1 MIEQR
6 WFMQNAN
13 AMELVKGQHCLK
25 KSFDVVPLSKELKHT
40 NKVLS

>member
-13 AMELVKGQHCLK
+13 AMELVKRAAMFEKNLCNTLTIP
-25 KSFDVVPLSKELKHT
+25 SL
-40 NKVLS
+40 N